1 MDVLRVTTCTFNF
14 TLYALDSG
22 HQINVSSYYIESDR
36 IICRSDNLNLK
47 VGEGVG
53 DIIYM

>member
-14 TLYALDSG
+14 TLYALDIG

-36 IICRSDNLNLK
+36 IICRSDHLNLR